1 MKILCLFDYASADRS
16 WERWQNQLERESPE
30 HHLWGITHL
39 HKYGIDVNVL
49 PYEKLS
55 LIKRIGEKLKIGD
68 LDQQLRVI
76 FLAHNYDLIYST
88 CQTSTL
94 ILALLRIVGI
104 FRTPLVVK
112 LERPFNKNKLNQILV
127 KLFAQAHDKIL
138 CLSSK
143 TENRLKNDFG
153 VDKDKLALLDWGPD
167 LPSYDDYK
175 FPDYDISAEK
185 VFVSAGNESRDYN
198 TLAQAFNEID
208 SPLKIYCSRK
218 SAPTINPHSPN
229 IIIQYSQRE
238 TLALAWKAI
247 SWQDLLSEYAKA
259 YAITIPL
266 YIPPHRIDTTPL
278 YGVTSL
284 LDAMAMGK
292 PVIMTK
298 HRQANIDVEK
308 EKIGLWVE
316 PGDVKGWQ
324 QAVNYLLEHPKE
336 AQEMGKRGRILAE
349 QKYNLEIFG
358 SQLARALKTSAIAV
372 EGKLNFDLK
381 N

>member
-16 WERWQNQLERESPE
+16 WERWQNQEERESPE

-39 HKYGIDVNVL
+39 HQYGIDVNVL
-49 PYEKLS
+49 PYEKFR
-55 LIKRIGEKLKIGD
+55 LIKKIGEKLKIGD

-94 ILALLRIVGI
+94 LLGLLRIVGI

-112 LERPFNKNKLNQILV
+112 LERPFKKNQLNQILV
-127 KLFAQAHDKIL
+127 KLFTQAHDKIL
-138 CLSSK
+138 CLSSQ
-143 TENRLKNDFG
+143 TVNRLINDFG
-153 VDKDKLALLDWGPD
+153 VDQDKLALLDWGAD

-175 FPDYDISAEK
+175 FPDYDMSAEK

-198 TLAQAFNEID
+198 TLAQAFSEID
-208 SPLKIYCSRK
+208 IPLKIYCSRK
-218 SAPTINPHSPN
+218 SAPTINPLPSN
-229 IIIQYSQRE
+229 ITIQYGQRE

-316 PGDVKGWQ
+316 PDDVKGWQ
-324 QAVNYLLEHPKE
+324 QAVNYLLEHPEE
-336 AQEMGKRGRILAE
+336 AQEMGNRGRILAE

-358 SQLARALKTSAIAV
+358 SQLARALKTSAIV
-372 EGKLNFDLK
+372 VDGKLNFGLK

>member
-1 MKILCLFDYASADRS
+1 MKVLCLFDYASADRS
-16 WERWQNQLERESPE
+16 WERWQNKEERESPE

-39 HKYGIDVNVL
+39 HKNGIDVDIL
-49 PYEKLS
+49 PYQKFR
-55 LIKRIGEKLKIGD
+55 LIKQIGEKLKLGD

-76 FLAHNYDLIYST
+76 FIAHQYDVIYST

-94 ILALLRIVGI
+94 ILGLLRILGI
-104 FRTPLVVK
+104 FKTPLVVK
-112 LERPFNKNKLNQILV
+112 LERPFKNNTLNKILL
-127 KLFAQAHDKIL
+127 KILAKAHDKIL
-138 CLSSK
+138 CLSNR
-143 TENRLKNDFG
+143 TENQLRDDFG
-153 VDKDKLALLDWGPD
+153 VNKNKLALLDWGPD
-167 LPSYDDYK
+167 LPSYDDYE
-175 FPDYDISAEK
+175 FPAHNIDEQR

-198 TLAQAFNEID
+198 TLVQAFSKVD
-208 SPLKIYCSRK
+208 CPLKIYCSSK
-218 SAPTINPHSPN
+218 SAPTLTPLSPN
-229 IIIQYSQRE
+229 IKIQYSNRE
-238 TLALAWKAI
+238 TLVLAWKAL
-247 SWQDLLSEYAKA
+247 SWKELLSEYAQA

-278 YGVTSL
+278 YGLTSL

-324 QAVNYLLEHPKE
+324 QAVAYLLEHPEE

-349 QKYNLEIFG
+349 QKYNLENFS
-358 SQLARALKTSAIAV
+358 SQLATALKTASI
-372 EGKLNFDLK
+372 KI
-381 N
+381 

>member
-16 WERWQNQLERESPE
+16 WERWQNKQERESPE

-39 HKYGIDVNVL
+39 YKYGIDVDIL
-49 PYEKLS
+49 PYEKFR
-55 LIKRIGEKLKIGD
+55 LIKQIGEKLKLGD

-76 FLAHNYDLIYST
+76 FIADKYDIIYST

-94 ILALLRIVGI
+94 VLALLRILGI
-104 FRTPLVVK
+104 FKTPLVVK
-112 LERPFNKNKLNQILV
+112 LERPFKKNTLNKILV
-127 KLFAQAHDKIL
+127 QLFAKGHDKIL

-143 TENRLKNDFG
+143 TENRLINDFG
-153 VDKDKLALLDWGPD
+153 VNKNKLALLDWGTD
-167 LPSYDDYK
+167 LPSYDDYE
-175 FPDYDISAEK
+175 FLDNDINAQR

-198 TLAQAFNEID
+198 TLVQAFSEVD
-208 SPLKIYCSRK
+208 CSLKLYCSSK
-218 SAPTINPHSPN
+218 SAPTVTPLSPN
-229 IIIQYSQRE
+229 ITIEYSKRE
-238 TLALAWKAI
+238 NLALAWKAI
-247 SWQDLLSEYAKA
+247 SWKELLSEYAKA

-278 YGVTSL
+278 YGLTSL

-324 QAVNYLLEHPKE
+324 QAISYLLEHPEE
-336 AQEMGKRGRILAE
+336 AQEMGKRGRLLAE
-349 QKYNLEIFG
+349 QKYNLENFG
-358 SQLARALKTSAIAV
+358 SQLAKVLKTASIPI
-372 EGKLNFDLK
+372 EGELNFGLK